1 MKGLKEDV
9 EVLKED
15 VKGLKEDVEVLKED
29 VKGLKEDVEVLKEDV
44 KGLKEDVE
52 VLKEDV
58 KGLKEDV
65 EVLKEDVKGSEGG
78 RGSSEGRC
86 LRSENK
92 SEKIELTQETQIL
105 PQLNTIQACYTSTY
119 ERYKVSVDDYE
130 TMKQDISVLKNVV
143 EQHSEKL
150 QLLGIRNEQ
159 EGDDFYCITAMMN
172 SDNDIVV
179 WYIDM
184 IASQGLD
191 TDGIL
196 YFDDL
201 YLDLVVYPNGEIM
214 VDDLMSWRRRC
225 ASQT

>member
-1 MKGLKEDV
+1 M
-9 EVLKED
+9 KED

-65 EVLKEDVKGSEGG
+65 EVLKEDVSDLKI
-78 RGSSEGRC
+78 RV
-86 LRSENK
+86 K
-92 SEKIELTQETQIL
+92 KIELTQETQIL

-150 QLLGIRNEQ
+150 QLL
-159 EGDDFYCITAMMN
+159 A
-172 SDNDIVV
+172 
-179 WYIDM
+179 
-184 IASQGLD
+184 
-191 TDGIL
+191 
-196 YFDDL
+196 
-201 YLDLVVYPNGEIM
+201 
-214 VDDLMSWRRRC
+214 
-225 ASQT
+225 